1 MSPLSLKVTHHQIR
15 VGRSLN
21 LAQCL
26 DMEFRMSCRHLENSD
41 FAEGIILSFYFIT
54 VRL

>member
-15 VGRSLN
+15 AGRSLS

-26 DMEFRMSCRHLENSD
+26 EMEFKMSCRHLENSD
-41 FAEGIILSFYFIT
+41 FAEGLQ
-54 VRL
+54 LM